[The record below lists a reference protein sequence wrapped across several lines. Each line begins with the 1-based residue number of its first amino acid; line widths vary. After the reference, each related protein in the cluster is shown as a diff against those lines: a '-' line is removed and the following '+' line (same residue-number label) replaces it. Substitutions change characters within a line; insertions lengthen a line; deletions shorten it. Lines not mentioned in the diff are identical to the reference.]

1 MSRGGPI
8 LILTASAGA
17 GHTVAAHALADAFS
31 RQSADIDI
39 EIHDV
44 LQSTN
49 KFFRTLYAQ
58 GYLALVNHAP
68 TAMGLLYEATD
79 RPDHR
84 LRDSLRWAFQDLNS
98 RRAKRYLLERR
109 PRLIVNTHFLSAEIV
124 AHLRRERRL
133 DCPQATV
140 TTDFETHRLWV
151 QAPTERYYTATDEG
165 RAYLTACGAP
175 ADCIRVSGIPVR
187 AAFEQA
193 PSDRAALR
201 SQLGLHADEP
211 VVLLLCGGF
220 GVGPTEALL
229 LELSSMR
236 AEVQIA
242 VVTGRNKPLQLRLE
256 RVAQKSRCRVV
267 VTGFTTRMHDWMHAA
282 DVLVTKPGGLT
293 ASEALVCGLPM
304 VIVNPIP
311 GQEARNSDYLLEHGA
326 ALKVNNV
333 RMLGHRVGQLLAE
346 PGRLEALRRAAQA
359 IARPGAA
366 KRIASDALAL
376 LETDAGLTPAQAAPR
391 IA

>member
-1 MSRGGPI
+1 
-8 LILTASAGA
+8 
-17 GHTVAAHALADAFS
+17 
-31 RQSADIDI
+31 
-39 EIHDV
+39 
-44 LQSTN
+44 
-49 KFFRTLYAQ
+49 
-58 GYLALVNHAP
+58 
-68 TAMGLLYEATD
+68 
-79 RPDHR
+79 
-84 LRDSLRWAFQDLNS
+84 
-98 RRAKRYLLERR
+98 
-109 PRLIVNTHFLSAEIV
+109 
-124 AHLRRERRL
+124 
-133 DCPQATV
+133 
-140 TTDFETHRLWV
+140 V